1 MVEAYKERILR
12 KIANGAKTGEIITT
26 IQGRF
31 GITVNEEEILNIIRR
46 HPEYIN
52 KIIRLRK
59 VQSKNKKLK
68 NITAEIEKVTPYLE
82 EMIIQRNLN
91 GLGTSEFY
99 FTVVQEGL
107 IKMSLADFRLGL
119 DRIEAMSDI
128 IKLRDNKVYG

>member
-1 MVEAYKERILR
+1 MMESYKERVLR
-12 KIANGAKTGEIITT
+12 KTANGAKTDEIIKT

-31 GITVNEEEILNIIRR
+31 GITISEREILNIIRR
-46 HPEYIN
+46 NPDYIN

-59 VQSKNKKLK
+59 IQIKNKKL
-68 NITAEIEKVTPYLE
+68 NDITAEIKKVTPYLE
-82 EMIIQRNLN
+82 EMVVQRNLN

-128 IKLRDNKVYG
+128 LKLRDNKIYG

>member
-1 MVEAYKERILR
+1 MEAYKERILR

-26 IQGRF
+26 IQGTF

-46 HPEYIN
+46 HPDYIN